1 MRRLQEKW
9 FRDADEFAPPQRL
22 GAEVERNAP
31 LRQRASLRDLA
42 ARLVERPRFKWRR
55 SRDLVHRSL
64 HRQRLVAGAG
74 AVAGAVAA
82 MAQNEMLLQGMLPSS
97 WAMLAA
103 KAAGS
108 LATAVVLLALYGIHW
123 HLVLWARLDRHLHR
137 ASALQVHVSPGAVLA
152 RWRFWLEV
160 AVCAVHVPPLLT
172 GELSSLGMGALV
184 AYRFETLGAVL
195 ALCRLYLLW
204 PLCCE
209 WVLAD
214 LPNRH
219 AIALITKEPP
229 PSLPVPIRVP
239 LPDPSSPRLP
249 TPPLPPLLHP
259 ARRVMTSS
267 PSPATGL
274 L

>member
-9 FRDADEFAPPQRL
+9 LDADEFAQRL

-64 HRQRLVAGAG
+64 HRQRLVAAAG

-137 ASALQVHVSPGAVLA
+137 ASTLQVQVSPAAVLA

-219 AIALITKEPP
+219 AIALITKATPP
-229 PSLPVPIRVP
+229 TVPHTRHPAVP
-239 LPDPSSPRLP
+239 LITKAPRP
-249 TPPLPPLLHP
+249 
-259 ARRVMTSS
+259 SS
-267 PSPATGL
+267 PSPPAPCAPRDDVITL
-274 L
+274 RAAWPVTQA